1 MMALPESGSTRPP
14 IYAPW
19 RWRQGHLRSD
29 CERLYITSATPGRS
43 RDTAH
48 HAGAVHSPW
57 AARPTGRMAGYRCA
71 CREGDPSLIGLP
83 SRSSRRKAAS
93 RTGAKAGV
101 LDGIRTCGLRLRR
114 EIASPGA
121 RPDGGTSAV
130 RPGVRRVGNWGA
142 AAKMPCVPA
151 TARASAAAAT
161 IGRRGCSA
169 AISDHRAMPSPSHDT
184 RSRQHT
190 SRLPYEFP

>member
-19 RWRQGHLRSD
+19 RRRQGHLRPD

-101 LDGIRTCGLRLRR
+101 P
-114 EIASPGA
+114 E
-121 RPDGGTSAV
+121 GT
-130 RPGVRRVGNWGA
+130 RRRVDDADQGSRA
-142 AAKMPCVPA
+142 ARGVTAQAYTTRA
-151 TARASAAAAT
+151 TARVALGLLACQRCAGDRYSESSPT
-161 IGRRGCSA
+161 VSGCS
-169 AISDHRAMPSPSHDT
+169 
-184 RSRQHT
+184 SR
-190 SRLPYEFP
+190 RYD